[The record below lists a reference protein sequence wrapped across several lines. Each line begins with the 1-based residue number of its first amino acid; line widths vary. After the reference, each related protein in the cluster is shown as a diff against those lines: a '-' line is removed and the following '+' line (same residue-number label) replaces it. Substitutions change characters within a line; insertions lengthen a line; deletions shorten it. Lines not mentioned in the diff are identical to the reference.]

1 MVVIIMLLLLFFR
14 SIILP
19 GQNRILA
26 FIKLHLQF
34 LDFLEF
40 LRPTFSLLKDKSC
53 LFGIGIEIELNMS
66 FEPIVHIGFYAC
78 GKPFDAHSKPRENGL
93 SMTII
98 QMCIYLNVRV
108 C

>member
-1 MVVIIMLLLLFFR
+1 MNQLKNVWMKHVENHIGMDV
-14 SIILP
+14 
-19 GQNRILA
+19 A
-26 FIKLHLQF
+26 F
-34 LDFLEF
+34 E
-40 LRPTFSLLKDKSC
+40 
-53 LFGIGIEIELNMS
+53 IGLNMS
-66 FEPIVHIGFYAC
+66 FEPNVHTGFYAC